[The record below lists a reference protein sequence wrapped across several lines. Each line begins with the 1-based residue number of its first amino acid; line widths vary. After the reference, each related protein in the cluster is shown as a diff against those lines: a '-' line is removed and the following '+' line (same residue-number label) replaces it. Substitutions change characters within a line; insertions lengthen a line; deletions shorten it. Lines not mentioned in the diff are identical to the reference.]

1 MLQTTD
7 YLHRETAAAQSDLA
21 RVLVSLELS
30 RSTWLVTVLAP
41 DSEKMSK
48 HQVEGGD
55 ADALLALLDR
65 LKARTE
71 QRLGRQV
78 QIVTIQEAGL
88 DGFWLHRRLK
98 SHGTLS
104 HIVEPASIAV
114 PRRHRRAKTD
124 RIDGEVL
131 IRTLAAWLRGE
142 PRVCSMVRPPSPEEE
157 DRRRLTREREQL
169 IAERIRLVN
178 RIKGLLFGQG
188 IRDYQP
194 LHRDRWQRLEAL
206 ATGDGQPWPPQ
217 LKAELSRMLER
228 LDLVCRQLEALEQER
243 DSMAATV
250 EPVAALM
257 QLKGIG
263 PEIAARLWLEALY
276 RTFSNRRQVAAYAGL
291 TPTPWQSGDSSRE
304 QGVSKPGNPR
314 LRTTMIELAWLWL
327 RHQPG
332 SALSRWFRERVGD
345 RRGRV
350 RMVAIV
356 AVARKLLIALWRYV
370 TQGVLPEGADLKA
383 A

>member
-228 LDLVCRQLEALEQER
+228 LDLVCRQLEAVEQER
-243 DSMAATV
+243 DSMAAAV

-304 QGVSKPGNPR
+304 QGVSKSGNPR

-370 TQGVLPEGADLKA
+370 TQGVLPEGADLKTA
-383 A
+383 

>member
-7 YLHRETAAAQSDLA
+7 HLDRETAAAQGDPA
-21 RVLVSLELS
+21 RYLVSLELS
-30 RSTWLVTVLAP
+30 RSTWLVTTLAP
-41 DSEKMSK
+41 DSEKLSR

-71 QRLGRQV
+71 QRLGRPV

-88 DGFWLHRRLK
+88 DGFWLHRRLER
-98 SHGTLS
+98 HGIES
-104 HIVEPASIAV
+104 HIVEAASIAV

-124 RIDGEVL
+124 RLDGEVL

-142 PRVCSMVRPPSPEEE
+142 PRVCSMVQPPSPEEE
-157 DRRRLTREREQL
+157 DRKRLTREREEL
-169 IAERIRLVN
+169 IAERVRLVN

-194 LHRDRWQRLEAL
+194 LRRDRWQRLEAL
-206 ATGDGQPWPPQ
+206 ATGDGRPLPPQ
-217 LKAELSRMLER
+217 LEAELRRMLER
-228 LDLVCRQLEALEQER
+228 VDLVCRQLEAVER
-243 DSMAATV
+243 DRDARTAAV
-250 EPVAALM
+250 EPTAALL

-263 PEIAARLWLEALY
+263 PEIAARLWVEALY
-276 RTFSNRRQVAAYAGL
+276 RSFANRRQVAAYAGL
-291 TPTPWQSGDSSRE
+291 APTPWQSGDNDRE
-304 QGVSKPGNPR
+304 QGIAKSGNPR
-314 LRTTMIELAWLWL
+314 LRTTMVELAWLWL
-327 RHQPG
+327 RYQPG

-345 RRGRV
+345 RRGRA
-350 RMVAIV
+350 RMIAIV

-370 TQGVLPEGADLKA
+370 TQGLLPEGAEFKA

>member
-7 YLHRETAAAQSDLA
+7 HLDRETAAAQGDPA
-21 RVLVSLELS
+21 RYLVSLELS
-30 RSTWLVTVLAP
+30 RSTWLVTTLAP
-41 DSEKMSK
+41 DSEKLSR

-71 QRLGRQV
+71 QRLGRPV

-88 DGFWLHRRLK
+88 DGFWLHRWLER
-98 SHGTLS
+98 HGIES
-104 HIVEPASIAV
+104 QIVEPASIAV

-142 PRVCSMVRPPSPEEE
+142 PRVCSMVQPPSPEEE
-157 DRRRLTREREQL
+157 DRKRLTREREEL
-169 IAERIRLVN
+169 LAERVRLVN

-194 LHRDRWQRLEAL
+194 LRRDRWQRLEAL
-206 ATGDGQPWPPQ
+206 ATGDGRPLPAR
-217 LKAELSRMLER
+217 LEAELRRTLKRVDVVCGQIEEVER
-228 LDLVCRQLEALEQER
+228 AR
-243 DSMAATV
+243 DTMAAATA
-250 EPVAALM
+250 PTAALT

-263 PEIAARLWLEALY
+263 PETAARLWVEALY
-276 RTFSNRRQVAAYAGL
+276 RSFANRRQVAAYAGL
-291 TPTPWQSGDSSRE
+291 TPTPWQSGDSDRE
-304 QGVSKPGNPR
+304 QGIGKSGNPR

-345 RRGRV
+345 RRGRA
-350 RMVAIV
+350 RMTAIV

-370 TQGVLPEGADLKA
+370 TQGLLPDGAELKA

>member
-7 YLHRETAAAQSDLA
+7 HLDRETAAAQGDPA
-21 RVLVSLELS
+21 RYLVSLELS
-30 RSTWLVTVLAP
+30 RSTWLVTTLAP
-41 DSEKMSK
+41 DSEKLSR

-71 QRLGRQV
+71 QRLGRPV

-88 DGFWLHRRLK
+88 DGFWLHRRLER
-98 SHGTLS
+98 HGIES
-104 HIVEPASIAV
+104 QIVEPASIAV

-142 PRVCSMVRPPSPEEE
+142 PRVCSMVQPPSPEEE
-157 DRRRLTREREQL
+157 DRKRLTREREEL
-169 IAERIRLVN
+169 LTERVRLVN

-194 LHRDRWQRLEAL
+194 LRRDRWQRLEAL
-206 ATGDGQPWPPQ
+206 ATGDGRPLPAR
-217 LKAELSRMLER
+217 LEAELRRTLKRVDVVCGQIEEVER
-228 LDLVCRQLEALEQER
+228 AR
-243 DSMAATV
+243 DTMAAATA
-250 EPVAALM
+250 PTAALT

-263 PEIAARLWLEALY
+263 PETAARLWVEALY
-276 RTFSNRRQVAAYAGL
+276 RSFANRRQVAAYAGL
-291 TPTPWQSGDSSRE
+291 TPTPWQSGDSDRE
-304 QGVSKPGNPR
+304 QGIGKSGNPR

-345 RRGRV
+345 RRGRA
-350 RMVAIV
+350 RMTAIV

-370 TQGVLPEGADLKA
+370 TQGLLPDGAELKA

>member
-7 YLHRETAAAQSDLA
+7 HLDRETAAAQGDPA
-21 RVLVSLELS
+21 RYLVSLELS
-30 RSTWLVTVLAP
+30 RSTWLVTTLAP
-41 DSEKMSK
+41 DSEKLSR

-71 QRLGRQV
+71 QRLGRPV

-88 DGFWLHRRLK
+88 DGFWLHRWLER
-98 SHGTLS
+98 HGIES
-104 HIVEPASIAV
+104 QIVEPASIAV

-142 PRVCSMVRPPSPEEE
+142 PRVCSMVQPPSPEEE
-157 DRRRLTREREQL
+157 DRKRLTREREEL
-169 IAERIRLVN
+169 LAERVRLVN

-194 LHRDRWQRLEAL
+194 LRRDRWQRLEAL
-206 ATGDGQPWPPQ
+206 ATGDGRPLPAR
-217 LKAELSRMLER
+217 LEAELRRTLKRVDVVCGQIEEVER
-228 LDLVCRQLEALEQER
+228 AR
-243 DSMAATV
+243 DTMAATAA
-250 EPVAALM
+250 PTAALL

-263 PEIAARLWLEALY
+263 PEIAARLWVEALY
-276 RTFSNRRQVAAYAGL
+276 RSFANRRQVAAYAGL
-291 TPTPWQSGDSSRE
+291 TPTPWQSGNSDRE
-304 QGVSKPGNPR
+304 QGIGKSGNPR
-314 LRTTMIELAWLWL
+314 LRTTMVELAWLWL
-327 RHQPG
+327 RYQPG

-350 RMVAIV
+350 RMIAIV
-356 AVARKLLIALWRYV
+356 AVARKLLIALWRCV
-370 TQGVLPEGADLKA
+370 TQGLLPEGAELKA

>member
-7 YLHRETAAAQSDLA
+7 HLDRKAAAA
-21 RVLVSLELS
+21 RDDYARCLVSLELS
-30 RSTWLVTVLAP
+30 RSTWLVTAVAP
-41 DSEKMSK
+41 DSEKLSK

-55 ADALLALLDR
+55 ADALLSLLGR
-65 LKARTE
+65 LKAGTE
-71 QRLGRQV
+71 QRLGRPV

-88 DGFWLHRRLK
+88 DGFWLHRRLER
-98 SHGTLS
+98 HGTLS
-104 HIVEPASIAV
+104 YIVEPASIAV

-131 IRTLAAWLRGE
+131 IRTLAAWLRSE
-142 PRVCSMVRPPSPEEE
+142 PRVCSMVHPPSPEEE
-157 DRRRLTREREQL
+157 DRRRLTREREEL
-169 IAERIRLVN
+169 ITERVRLVN

-206 ATGDGQPWPPQ
+206 TTGDGRPLPEH
-217 LKAELSRMLER
+217 LATELRRMLER
-228 LDLVCRQLEALEQER
+228 VDLVCRQLEAVEQER
-243 DSMAATV
+243 DSMAVAA
-250 EPVAALM
+250 EPVAALLR
-257 QLKGIG
+257 LKGIG
-263 PEIAARLWLEALY
+263 PEIAARLWLEALF
-276 RTFSNRRQVAAYAGL
+276 RSFGNRRQVAAYAGL
-291 TPTPWQSGDSSRE
+291 TPTPWQSGDSDRE
-304 QGVSKPGNPR
+304 QGIGKSGNPR

-332 SALSRWFRERVGD
+332 SALSQWFRERVGD
-345 RRGRV
+345 RRGRG

-356 AVARKLLIALWRYV
+356 AVARKLLIALWRYT
-370 TQGVLPEGADLKA
+370 TQGVLPKGAELKA

>member
-1 MLQTTD
+1 LQTTD
-7 YLHRETAAAQSDLA
+7 HLHHETAAAQSDLA

-206 ATGDGQPWPPQ
+206 ATGDGQPWPPR

-228 LDLVCRQLEALEQER
+228 LDLVCRQLEAVEQER

-304 QGVSKPGNPR
+304 QGVSKSGNPR

-370 TQGVLPEGADLKA
+370 TQGVLPEGADLKTA
-383 A
+383 

>member
-206 ATGDGQPWPPQ
+206 ATGDGQPLPPQ

-228 LDLVCRQLEALEQER
+228 LDLVCRQLEAVEQER
-243 DSMAATV
+243 DSMAAAV

-304 QGVSKPGNPR
+304 QGVSKSGNPR
-314 LRTTMIELAWLWL
+314 PRTTIIELAWLWL

-332 SALSRWFRERVGD
+332 SALSQGFRERVGD

-370 TQGVLPEGADLKA
+370 TQGVLPEGADLKTA
-383 A
+383 

>member
-1 MLQTTD
+1 LQTTD
-7 YLHRETAAAQSDLA
+7 HLHHETAAVQSNFA

-30 RSTWLVTVLAP
+30 RSTWLITALAP
-41 DSEKMSK
+41 DGEKMSR

-55 ADALLALLDR
+55 ADALLVLLDL
-65 LKARTE
+65 LKVRTA
-71 QRLGRQV
+71 QRLGRPV

-88 DGFWLHRRLK
+88 DGFWLHRRLE
-98 SHGTLS
+98 HHDGILS
-104 HIVEPASIAV
+104 YIVEPASIAV

-228 LDLVCRQLEALEQER
+228 LDLVCRQLEAVEQER
-243 DSMAATV
+243 DSMAAAV

-304 QGVSKPGNPR
+304 QGVSKSGNPR
-314 LRTTMIELAWLWL
+314 LRTTIIELAWLWL

-370 TQGVLPEGADLKA
+370 TQGVLPEGADLKTA
-383 A
+383 